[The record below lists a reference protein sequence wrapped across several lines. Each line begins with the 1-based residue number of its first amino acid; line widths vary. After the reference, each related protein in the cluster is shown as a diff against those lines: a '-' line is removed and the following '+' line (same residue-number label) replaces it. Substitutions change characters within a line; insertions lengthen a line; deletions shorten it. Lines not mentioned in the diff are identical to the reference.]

1 MDDTSRTRDALPW
14 PEPRGDALAALILHE
29 HIEIALQHE
38 EALLDLT
45 GMRGIALAG
54 RHEHDREREVPGRDH
69 SRIIVL
75 AGTAGADET
84 MLGALVTLD
93 LGVLEGGPVGLFLAK
108 PPDMSCHDLFDRNA
122 FELGRPWMPCNAHGA
137 APSKNRD
144 FLGSNSSHGGPD
156 VNEPDST
163 PKYHRRTRKQRR
175 MAEFCRT
182 DVGNFAAAAP
192 LLSWSK
198 RVWDISA

>member
-1 MDDTSRTRDALPW
+1 MRVATIVELVVRVTHRLRLAAAEHHLEIDRLERVILIAMDDTSRTRDALPW

-38 EALLDLT
+38 EALLDLM
-45 GMRGIALAG
+45 GMRGVALAG

-122 FELGRPWMPCNAHGA
+122 FELGRTRMPCNAHGA
-137 APSKNRD
+137 CSFKKTGISWARTLVTAVRTST
-144 FLGSNSSHGGPD
+144 S
-156 VNEPDST
+156 PDST
-163 PKYHRRTRKQRR
+163 PK
-175 MAEFCRT
+175 
-182 DVGNFAAAAP
+182 
-192 LLSWSK
+192 
-198 RVWDISA
+198 